1 MNSSLVRPSLIF
13 STLAVAAF
21 GFSSSH
27 AAAGGAGSSAPKALT
42 SITLQELEPGICD
55 PVMFEAKGS
64 GFTGAGYINSPND
77 RAARITWSVKSPAGG
92 PHTLELRF
100 ANGAKEARPGV
111 IEVNR
116 GANGKFDV
124 AQLPTGSFAQW
135 QTVTVDV
142 TLVAG
147 ENTIA
152 LQAVTDRG
160 LANIDYLK
168 VTGANPSPGNCGE
181 PEPAAGPAA
190 PVDFSYLNA
199 PPVGW
204 VTQGDGVTGGGNAR
218 PVVVRSMNELQAQAA
233 GEEPSVIHVD
243 GKFRGTLTVGSNKTV
258 LGLQGAEIRSDAS
271 VLRLTGSRNVI
282 IKNLSLVGVHK
293 PNQPNTVLH
302 DVKNVW
308 LDHNSFIDGSTDLL
322 VVSGASDFV
331 TVSWNVFR
339 QTSFGHNHMGVNIG
353 ASDNDTT
360 SRGLLRVT
368 HHHNFYAK
376 MVNERMPRVRFG
388 QVHSFNNLC
397 LAGTDPQWR
406 SYYAVRPGV
415 DANIRSER
423 NIYKDFV
430 GPSWWWTSEKLGAET
445 STVFNYARGN
455 ANSVL
460 ESIEDVAIPEAV
472 KGPIVIKEH
481 EGVTGQAGFYGNGK
495 AFVPP
500 YAYTAD
506 PTAGLEKKIRAGAG
520 AR

>member
-1 MNSSLVRPSLIF
+1 MNSFLVRPSLIL
-13 STLAVAAF
+13 SALAIAAF
-21 GFSSSH
+21 GFHSSH
-27 AAAGGAGSSAPKALT
+27 AAADGAGSPASKAVT
-42 SITLQELEPGICD
+42 SIALQELEPGICD

-77 RAARITWSVKSPAGG
+77 KAARITWSVKSPAGG

-111 IEVNR
+111 IEVNG
-116 GANGKFDV
+116 GANGKFNV
-124 AQLPTGSFAQW
+124 AQFPTGTFAQW
-135 QTVTVDV
+135 QTATVDV

-152 LQAVTDRG
+152 LQAITDRG

-168 VTGANPSPGNCGE
+168 VTGENPSPGNCGE
-181 PEPAAGPAA
+181 PEAAAGPAA

-204 VTQGDGVTGGGNAR
+204 VTQGDGVIGGGNAR
-218 PVVVRSMNELQAQAA
+218 PVVVRSMSELQTQAA
-233 GEEPSVIHVD
+233 GEEPRVIHVD
-243 GKFRGTLTVGSNKTV
+243 GKLRGTLTVGSNKTI

-293 PNQPNTVLH
+293 PNQPNTVLY

-322 VVSGASDFV
+322 VVSGTSDFV
-331 TVSWNVFR
+331 TLSWNVFR

-388 QVHSFNNLC
+388 QVHTFNNLC

-406 SYYAVRPGV
+406 SYYAVRPGN
-415 DANIRSER
+415 DANVRSER

-430 GPSWWWTSEKLGAET
+430 GPSWWWTSEKLGAGT

-460 ESIEDVAIPEAV
+460 ESIEDVAIPDAV
-472 KGPIVIKEH
+472 KGPIAIKEH

-500 YAYTAD
+500 YTYTAD
-506 PTAGLEKKIRAGAG
+506 PTDGLEEKIRAGAG

>member
-1 MNSSLVRPSLIF
+1 MLSTVARPNLIL
-13 STLAVAAF
+13 SALAVAAF
-21 GFSSSH
+21 GFSSSC
-27 AAAGGAGSSAPKALT
+27 ASADGARSPAPQAIT

-55 PVMFEAKGS
+55 PVMFEARGT
-64 GFTGAGYINSPND
+64 GYTGAGYINSPND
-77 RAARITWSVKSPAGG
+77 QAARITWSVRSPAGG
-92 PHTLELRF
+92 PHTLEIRF

-111 IEVNR
+111 IEVNG

-124 AQLPTGSFAQW
+124 AQPSTGSFAQW
-135 QTVTVDV
+135 QTATLNVD
-142 TLVAG
+142 LIPG

-152 LQAVTDRG
+152 LQAITDGG

-168 VTGANPSPGNCGE
+168 VTGANPSPGNCGK
-181 PEPAAGPAA
+181 PEPVAGPEA
-190 PVDFSYLNA
+190 PVDFSYLDA
-199 PPVGW
+199 LPVGW

-218 PVVVRSMNELQAQAA
+218 PVVVRSMSELQAQAA
-233 GEEPSVIHVD
+233 GEAPRVIHVA
-243 GKFRGTLTVGSNKTV
+243 GKFRGTLTVGSNKTII
-258 LGLQGAEIRSDAS
+258 GLQGAEIGSDAG

-282 IKNLSLVGVHK
+282 IKNLHLVGAQM
-293 PNQPNTVLH
+293 PNQPNTILH
-302 DVKNVW
+302 NVKNVW
-308 LDHNSFIDGSTDLL
+308 LDHNSFINGHTDLL
-322 VVSGASDFV
+322 VVSGTSDFV
-331 TVSWNVFR
+331 TLSWNVFR
-339 QTSFGHNHMGVNIG
+339 HTHFQHNHMGVNIG

-360 SRGLLRVT
+360 SRGHLRVT

-388 QVHSFNNLC
+388 QVHTFNNLC
-397 LAGTDPQWR
+397 LAGTDPQLR

-455 ANSVL
+455 ENSVL

-472 KGPIVIKEH
+472 KRPIAIKEH

-506 PTAGLEKKIRAGAG
+506 PTDGLEEKIRAGAG